1 LIHRSELCADEMRTG
16 LGLEA
21 GDRRSE
27 DHMLYT
33 YGFVRMRVGVGL
45 GFEVRGTRLTAGGR
59 VRLGGEGRTCR
70 LEAGRPFPAVTPETA
85 ASPDGCFRVALA
97 TPALSE
103 AGGYPPGFSP
113 ATRLGSM
120 GGRRLRLVG
129 AVMGG
134 FILAGGWDVAR
145 GRAKPLRRALPPGSV
160 FLFEDREAGA
170 AAALDGINVSDFRS
184 ESLALQGFGL
194 VMAGAEP

>member
-1 LIHRSELCADEMRTG
+1 
-16 LGLEA
+16 
-21 GDRRSE
+21 
-27 DHMLYT
+27 
-33 YGFVRMRVGVGL
+33 
-45 GFEVRGTRLTAGGR
+45 
-59 VRLGGEGRTCR
+59 
-70 LEAGRPFPAVTPETA
+70 
-85 ASPDGCFRVALA
+85 
-97 TPALSE
+97 
-103 AGGYPPGFSP
+103 
-113 ATRLGSM
+113 
-120 GGRRLRLVG
+120 
-129 AVMGG
+129 MGG